1 MDCPLSPMCGISEK
15 SWMLVEAPVGGAEL
29 FNYTEALLSQQH
41 VCDGYKHL
49 RSLG

>member
-1 MDCPLSPMCGISEK
+1 MCGISEK